1 MMNSMTRPRACAL
14 GGLVLLLTLAACGG
28 EGGEAPPPAETTPP
42 ASEPAVAPPPSTP
55 APATAPAPT
64 PTTPGAT
71 PASFRV
77 QFETSKGNFVVQ
89 VDRAMAPNGADR
101 FFQLVSEG
109 FYDEVRFF
117 RIIPNFMAQFGIHGD
132 PNVTRRWRDQ
142 PIQDDPVVGSNTRG
156 TVTFAMTA
164 QPNSR
169 TSQIFINLVDN
180 ARLDASGFAPFG
192 RVVEGMEVVDQLYS
206 GYGEG
211 APQGNGPAQA
221 QAVSEGNAYLTRDFP
236 LLDHV
241 IRATIVGG

>member
-1 MMNSMTRPRACAL
+1 MIRPRSHAL
-14 GGLVLLLTLAACGG
+14 GRWSVVLLLLAACGG
-28 EGGEAPPPAETTPP
+28 EGGETPPPAETAPPTPEPAAAPP
-42 ASEPAVAPPPSTP
+42 AATEAPPTP
-55 APATAPAPT
+55 AAAAET
-64 PTTPGAT
+64 PV
-71 PASFRV
+71 SFRV

-101 FFQLVSEG
+101 FYQLVSEG
-109 FYDEVRFF
+109 FYDDVRFF
-117 RIIPNFMAQFGIHGD
+117 RVIPNFMVQFGIHGD
-132 PNVTRRWRDQ
+132 PAVTARWRAQ
-142 PIQDDPVVGSNTRG
+142 SIQDDPVVGSNTRG

-192 RVVEGMEVVDQLYS
+192 RVVEGMDVVDQLYS

-211 APQGNGPAQA
+211 APQGNGPAQ
-221 QAVSEGNAYLTRDFP
+221 QQVVSEGNPYLARAFP

-241 IRATIVGG
+241 VRATLVGG

>member
-1 MMNSMTRPRACAL
+1 MLLVAC
-14 GGLVLLLTLAACGG
+14 G
-28 EGGEAPPPAETTPP
+28 EGGEAPPPESTPPAAPPPAATPP
-42 ASEPAVAPPPSTP
+42 ASEPAAAPPATTTP
-55 APATAPAPT
+55 ATPATLE
-64 PTTPGAT
+64 T

-77 QFETSKGNFVVQ
+77 QFETSKGNFTVQ
-89 VDRAMAPNGADR
+89 VDRPQAPNGADR
-101 FFQLVSEG
+101 FYRLVSEG

-117 RIIPNFMAQFGIHGD
+117 RVISGFMAQFGIHGD
-132 PNVTRRWRDQ
+132 PAVTARWRAQ

-180 ARLDASGFAPFG
+180 VNLDRSGFAPFG

-211 APQGNGPAQA
+211 APQGNGPAQG
-221 QAVSEGNAYLTRDFP
+221 QIVSQGNAYLTQGFP

-241 IRATIVGG
+241 MRARIVR

>member
-1 MMNSMTRPRACAL
+1 MTNSKTRPRAYAL
-14 GGLVLLLTLAACGG
+14 GGWSVLLLALAACGG
-28 EGGEAPPPAETTPP
+28 EGGEAPPPAESTPP
-42 ASEPAVAPPPSTP
+42 AAEPTAAPPAAPDP
-55 APATAPAPT
+55 APAPPAE
-64 PTTPGAT
+64 T

-101 FFQLVSEG
+101 IYRLVSEG

-117 RIIPNFMAQFGIHGD
+117 RVMSGFMAQFGIHGD
-132 PNVTRRWRDQ
+132 PAVNTRWRSQ
-142 PIQDDPVVGSNTRG
+142 PIQDDPVNGSNTRG
-156 TVTFAMTA
+156 MVTFAMSS

-169 TSQIFINLVDN
+169 TTQIFINLVDN
-180 ARLDASGFAPFG
+180 VNLDGSGFAPFG

-211 APQGNGPAQA
+211 APRGNGPAQG

-236 LLDHV
+236 LLDYV

>member
-1 MMNSMTRPRACAL
+1 M
-14 GGLVLLLTLAACGG
+14 LLLLAACGG
-28 EGGEAPPPAETTPP
+28 DGGDAPPPAESTPP
-42 ASEPAVAPPPSTP
+42 ASEPAASEPAATPPATQTP
-55 APATAPAPT
+55 APAAAAPAT
-64 PTTPGAT
+64 PATT

-109 FYDEVRFF
+109 FYDDVRFF
-117 RIIPNFMAQFGIHGD
+117 RVIPNFMVQFGIHGD
-132 PNVTRRWRDQ
+132 PAVTARWRTQ

-164 QPNSR
+164 SPNSR

-192 RVVEGMEVVDQLYS
+192 RVIEGMEVVDQLYS

-211 APQGNGPAQA
+211 APQGNGPAQ
-221 QAVSEGNAYLTRDFP
+221 QTVVSQGNAYLTRDFP

-241 IRATIVGG
+241 VRARLVGG